1 MMEIFSKVNV
11 MPVNFSIRPVKMN
24 DVQGIQR
31 VAQLTWNH
39 TYGTIYTDDFI
50 NSFLEQ
56 AYSNNSIEATI
67 SRDEKRE
74 IRKFMVAESESGII
88 GYAQLTVTKDGE
100 AELLRMYVLPAFQG
114 SGIGKAFLR
123 NLIET
128 DNTLTRVFAWVEK
141 ENKTGTFFYQSNGF
155 LFEEDK
161 EEATDGQVI
170 RLNKYVKQVK

>member
-1 MMEIFSKVNV
+1 MMEIFSEVNV

-88 GYAQLTVTKDGE
+88 GYAQLTVT
-100 AELLRMYVLPAFQG
+100 
-114 SGIGKAFLR
+114 
-123 NLIET
+123 
-128 DNTLTRVFAWVEK
+128 
-141 ENKTGTFFYQSNGF
+141 F

-161 EEATDGQVI
+161 EETKDGQVV
-170 RLNKYVKQVK
+170 RLNKYVKQVN